1 MKKIT
6 DKEQS
11 ILKEI
16 LRENHLT
23 EESILYRYTSKK
35 YIEIDENRETFLTAK
50 AEPLDMVVD
59 QYHGQYHVFIAHE
72 IGAGLAFMKKPE
84 REYENPQRVCVAV
97 TLKDIIDQGG
107 LVYSVSSLPS
117 YIKAFFFTL
126 PEGKV
131 RVKQL

>member
-1 MKKIT
+1 MKKVT

-11 ILKEI
+11 ILKEL

-23 EESILYRYTSKK
+23 EESILYRYTSRK
-35 YIEIDENRETFLTAK
+35 YLETDENGETFLSAK
-50 AEPLDMVVD
+50 DEPQDMVVD
-59 QYHGQYHVFIAHE
+59 KYHGHFHVFIAHE

-97 TLKDIIDQGG
+97 TLKDVINQGG
-107 LVYSVSSLPS
+107 LIYSVSSLPN

-131 RVKQL
+131 RIKQL

>member
-6 DKEQS
+6 DKERS
-11 ILKEI
+11 ILKEL

-23 EESILYRYTSKK
+23 EESILYRFTSEK
-35 YIEIDENRETFLTAK
+35 YLETDENGETYLISKTR
-50 AEPLDMVVD
+50 PLDMVVD
-59 QYHGQYHVFIAHE
+59 QYHGHYHVYIANE
-72 IGAGLAFMKKPE
+72 IGTGLSFMKKPE
-84 REYENPQRVCVAV
+84 REYENSERVCVAV
-97 TLKDIIDQGG
+97 TLKDVINQGG